1 MATDTELLLQQ
12 RGLHGVGLNELLAQ
26 AQADWPQAPVRLI
39 VPFPAGGATDILAR
53 LIGRGLTARLGQ
65 QLVVDNRAGAGG
77 NLGAEVVAKSP
88 ADGYTV
94 LFGIDT
100 TLTVNPHLYAMLPF
114 KPDDLEP
121 VIIMASSGLLLGV
134 HPGTGFKSL
143 KELIAA
149 APKKPLS
156 FSSGGSGSPGHLAV
170 ALFNEATGGNVQH
183 VPYKGNTPA
192 VTAVLSGEVEGG
204 VLATP
209 GVALDGKVV
218 STGKIP
224 TVPEVKGW
232 LK

>member
-1 MATDTELLLQQ
+1 M
-12 RGLHGVGLNELLAQ
+12 
-26 AQADWPQAPVRLI
+26 
-39 VPFPAGGATDILAR
+39 
-53 LIGRGLTARLGQ
+53 
-65 QLVVDNRAGAGG
+65 NRAGAGG

-156 FSSGGSGSPGHLAV
+156 FSMLGFHTVKRTWGASAV
-170 ALFNEATGGNVQH
+170 AW
-183 VPYKGNTPA
+183 NTTTPSISA
-192 VTAVLSGEVEGG
+192 SITAR
-204 VLATP
+204 
-209 GVALDGKVV
+209 
-218 STGKIP
+218 
-224 TVPEVKGW
+224 VKAA
-232 LK
+232 